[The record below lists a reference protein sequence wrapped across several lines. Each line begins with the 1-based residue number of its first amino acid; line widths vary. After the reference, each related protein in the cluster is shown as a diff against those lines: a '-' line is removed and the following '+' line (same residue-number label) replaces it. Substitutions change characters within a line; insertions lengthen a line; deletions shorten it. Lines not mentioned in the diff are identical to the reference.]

1 MSSFIPDSY
10 MYSLLIYIYATKTIK
25 LFHIMAINQV
35 IGRKISALRELKKI
49 QTEDLAQKTG
59 LSVQQL
65 NSIESGTS
73 LPSLGVLIKVT
84 RALGIRIGTLLDDTI
99 KEGPAV
105 IRSNEH
111 QEASSF
117 STSEN
122 ENREHL
128 TFFSLAPNK
137 AGRHMEPFI
146 IDIIPNEKSK
156 QTASSHEGEEFIY
169 VLDGTVTVHYGNEVI
184 KLAQGDSIYLDS
196 IVNHLVT
203 TDTNNARILGIV
215 YVPV

>member
-1 MSSFIPDSY
+1 LRGEIIQFIKR
-10 MYSLLIYIYATKTIK
+10 MV
-25 LFHIMAINQV
+25 INQL
-35 IGRKISALRELKKI
+35 IGKKISALRELKKI
-49 QTEDLAQKTG
+49 EQEDLARKTG
-59 LSVQQL
+59 LSLKQL
-65 NSIESGTS
+65 DSIESGHS
-73 LPSLGVLIKVT
+73 LPSLGTLIRVT

-105 IRSNEH
+105 IRSNEYWS
-111 QEASSF
+111 ASSF

-146 IDIIPNEKSK
+146 IDIIPNEKDILSK
-156 QTASSHEGEEFIY
+156 SSHEGEEFIY
-169 VLDGTVTVHYGNEVI
+169 VLEGEVI
-184 KLAQGDSIYLDS
+184 VQYGSDVFTLGKGDSIYLDS
-196 IVNHLVT
+196 IVSHLVT
-203 TDTNNARILGIV
+203 TETGKARILGIV